1 MTSLTRSKPSTAS
14 ATATATPEPPQSRVH
29 ADPPAPPAKPPR
41 AARRRRFSPLTRRIL
56 ALNMLPLALLA
67 GGVIFLGQYED
78 ELIEGELTA
87 LRVQAEMV
95 AAGLGEGATRGISA
109 NEERI
114 DPELARQM
122 VVRLVQP
129 TGVRARLF
137 VNTGEL
143 IADSLTLPGLGA
155 QRIEVAELP
164 PPRPPSW
171 TDGFDRIPEWFDQL
185 LSYRRTYT
193 PYSESAVQI
202 ARDYQEV
209 VLALRGNTTSAI
221 RTDRRDRRILSVA
234 VPVQRYKEVLGA
246 LMLSHDDRK
255 VGASLRQVRLDILKV
270 AGIALLATIL
280 LSLYLA
286 GTITQP
292 VRRLAAAAA
301 RVRSNDGNKP
311 AIPDL
316 AERRDE
322 IGDLSLALRDMT
334 EALWKRMNAIERFAA
349 DVAHE
354 LKNPLTSLRSAV
366 ETAARVENP
375 EQRAKLMEI
384 VLHDV
389 NRLNRLISDIS
400 DASRLDA
407 ELMRAD
413 LQPVDM
419 HRLLLEMIDIYRGA
433 QLQKLDVA
441 IELAVQGKGPF
452 RAQGHDGRLG
462 QVFRNLIDNAISFSP
477 PGGTITVTLSR
488 DGGSVIAMIEDEG
501 PGIPDNKLEAVFS
514 RFYTERPRSEQFGR
528 HSGLG
533 LSIARQIVE
542 TYRGT
547 IIAANRRD
555 ERGNVTGARFTVML
569 PAV

>member
-1 MTSLTRSKPSTAS
+1 
-14 ATATATPEPPQSRVH
+14 
-29 ADPPAPPAKPPR
+29 
-41 AARRRRFSPLTRRIL
+41 
-56 ALNMLPLALLA
+56 MLPLALLA

-78 ELIEGELTA
+78 ELIEGELSA

-95 AAGLGEGATRGISA
+95 AAGLGEGATRGITA
-109 NEERI
+109 NDQRI
-114 DPELARQM
+114 DSELARQM

-137 VNTGEL
+137 VTTGEL
-143 IADSLTLPGLGA
+143 VADSLTLPGLGA
-155 QRIEVAELP
+155 QRIETAELP
-164 PPRPPSW
+164 PPREPSW
-171 TDGFDRIPEWFDQL
+171 TDVIDEIPGWFDQL
-185 LSYRRTYT
+185 LAYRRTYP

-202 ARDYQEV
+202 ARDYQEAA
-209 VLALRGNTTSAI
+209 LALRGNTASAI

-246 LMLSHDDRK
+246 LMLSHDDSK

-270 AGIALLATIL
+270 AGISLLATIM

-301 RVRSNDGNKP
+301 RVRSNDGDKP
-311 AIPDL
+311 SIPDL
-316 AERRDE
+316 SDRKDE
-322 IGDLSLALRDMT
+322 IGDLSGALREMT

-366 ETAARVENP
+366 ETAARVENV
-375 EQRAKLMEI
+375 EQRNKLMGI
-384 VLHDV
+384 VLDDV

-413 LQPVDM
+413 LQPVDLQLM
-419 HRLLLEMIDIYRGA
+419 FEEMIDIYRGA
-433 QLQKLDVA
+433 QLQKADVKA
-441 IELAVQGKGPF
+441 ELVVQGKGPF

-462 QVFRNLIDNAISFSP
+462 QVFRNLLDNAISFSP
-477 PGGTITVTLSR
+477 QGGTITVTLSR
-488 DGGSVIAMIEDEG
+488 DGGSAIVMVEDQG

-514 RFYTERPRSEQFGR
+514 RFYSERPEGERFGM

-555 ERGNVTGARFTVML
+555 ERGKVCGARFTVML
-569 PAV
+569 PVG

>member
-1 MTSLTRSKPSTAS
+1 
-14 ATATATPEPPQSRVH
+14 
-29 ADPPAPPAKPPR
+29 
-41 AARRRRFSPLTRRIL
+41 
-56 ALNMLPLALLA
+56 MLPLALLA

-78 ELIEGELTA
+78 ELIESELTA
-87 LRVQAEMV
+87 LRIQAEMV
-95 AAGLGEGATRGISA
+95 AAGLGEGATRGVSA
-109 NEERI
+109 NDERI
-114 DPELARQM
+114 DTELARQM

-137 VNTGEL
+137 VTTGEL
-143 IADSLTLPGLGA
+143 VADSLTLPGLGA

-164 PPRPPSW
+164 PPSPPSW
-171 TDGFDRIPEWFDQL
+171 TDFLEDVREWFDQL
-185 LSYRRTYT
+185 LSYRRTYS

-221 RTDRRDRRILSVA
+221 RTDRGDRRIMSVA

-270 AGIALLATIL
+270 AGISLIATIL

-311 AIPDL
+311 SIPDL
-316 AERRDE
+316 TERRDE
-322 IGDLSLALRDMT
+322 IGDLSSALREMT

-375 EQRAKLMEI
+375 EQRNKLMDI

-413 LQPVDM
+413 LQPVDIQ
-419 HRLLLEMIDIYRGA
+419 RLLTEMIDIYRSA
-433 QLQKLDVA
+433 QLQKLDVS
-441 IELAVQGKGPF
+441 IELQVQGKGPF

-462 QVFRNLIDNAISFSP
+462 QVFRNLIDNALSFSP
-477 PGGTITVTLSR
+477 PGGIISLTLSR
-488 DGGSVIAMIEDEG
+488 DGGSVIAMIEDQG

-514 RFYTERPRSEQFGR
+514 RFYSERPQGEQFGK

-555 ERGNVTGARFTVML
+555 DRGNVQGARFTVML
-569 PAV
+569 PAI

>member
-1 MTSLTRSKPSTAS
+1 
-14 ATATATPEPPQSRVH
+14 
-29 ADPPAPPAKPPR
+29 
-41 AARRRRFSPLTRRIL
+41 
-56 ALNMLPLALLA
+56 MLPLALLA

-78 ELIEGELTA
+78 ELIEGELSA

-95 AAGLGEGATRGISA
+95 AAGLGEGATRGITA
-109 NEERI
+109 NDQRI
-114 DPELARQM
+114 DAELSRQM

-137 VNTGEL
+137 VTTGEL
-143 IADSLTLPGLGA
+143 VADSLTLPGLGA

-164 PPRPPSW
+164 PPSEPSW
-171 TDGFDRIPEWFDQL
+171 TDVIDEIPAWFDQL
-185 LSYRRTYT
+185 LAYRRTYP
-193 PYSESAVQI
+193 PYGESAVQI

-209 VLALRGNTTSAI
+209 ALALRGNTASAI

-246 LMLSHDDRK
+246 LMLSHDDSK

-270 AGIALLATIL
+270 AGISLIATIL

-292 VRRLAAAAA
+292 VRRLAVAAA
-301 RVRSNDGNKP
+301 RVRSNDGDKP

-316 AERRDE
+316 SDRKDE
-322 IGDLSLALRDMT
+322 IGDLSGALREMT

-366 ETAARVENP
+366 ETATRVENP
-375 EQRAKLMEI
+375 EKRAKLMGI
-384 VLHDV
+384 VLDDV

-407 ELMRAD
+407 ELMRVD
-413 LQPVDM
+413 LQPVDLQTM
-419 HRLLLEMIDIYRGA
+419 FEEMIDIYRGA
-433 QLQKLDVA
+433 QLQKSDIKA
-441 IELAVQGKGPF
+441 ELVVLGKGPF
-452 RAQGHDGRLG
+452 RALGHDGRLG
-462 QVFRNLIDNAISFSP
+462 QVFRNLLDNAISFSP
-477 PGGTITVTLSR
+477 PGGTITITLSR
-488 DGGSVIAMIEDEG
+488 DGGSAIVMVEDQG

-514 RFYTERPRSEQFGR
+514 RFYSERPEGERFGT

-555 ERGNVTGARFTVML
+555 DRGKVSGARFTVML
-569 PAV
+569 PVA

>member
-1 MTSLTRSKPSTAS
+1 
-14 ATATATPEPPQSRVH
+14 
-29 ADPPAPPAKPPR
+29 
-41 AARRRRFSPLTRRIL
+41 
-56 ALNMLPLALLA
+56 MLPLALLA

-78 ELIEGELTA
+78 ELIEGELSA

-95 AAGLGEGATRGISA
+95 AAGLGEGATRGITA
-109 NEERI
+109 NDQRI
-114 DPELARQM
+114 DAELSRQM

-137 VNTGEL
+137 VTTGEL
-143 IADSLTLPGLGA
+143 VADSLTLPGLGA

-164 PPRPPSW
+164 PPSEPSW
-171 TDGFDRIPEWFDQL
+171 TDFIDEIPAWFDQL
-185 LSYRRTYT
+185 LAYRRTYP
-193 PYSESAVQI
+193 PYGESAVQI

-209 VLALRGNTTSAI
+209 ALALRGNTASAI

-246 LMLSHDDRK
+246 LMLSHDDSK

-270 AGIALLATIL
+270 AGISLVATIL

-292 VRRLAAAAA
+292 VRRLAVAAA
-301 RVRSNDGNKP
+301 RVRSNDGDKP

-316 AERRDE
+316 SDRKDE
-322 IGDLSLALRDMT
+322 IGDLSGALREMT

-366 ETAARVENP
+366 ETATRVENP
-375 EQRAKLMEI
+375 EKRAKLMGI
-384 VLHDV
+384 VLDDV

-407 ELMRAD
+407 ELMRVD
-413 LQPVDM
+413 LQPVDLQTM
-419 HRLLLEMIDIYRGA
+419 FEEMIDIYRGA
-433 QLQKLDVA
+433 QLQKADVKV
-441 IELAVQGKGPF
+441 ELVVQGKGPF
-452 RAQGHDGRLG
+452 RALGHDGRLG
-462 QVFRNLIDNAISFSP
+462 QVFRNLLDNAISFSP
-477 PGGTITVTLSR
+477 PGGIITITLSR
-488 DGGSVIAMIEDEG
+488 DGGSAIVMVEDQG

-514 RFYTERPRSEQFGR
+514 RFYSERPEGERFGT

-555 ERGNVTGARFTVML
+555 ERGKVSGARFTVML
-569 PAV
+569 PVA

>member
-1 MTSLTRSKPSTAS
+1 
-14 ATATATPEPPQSRVH
+14 
-29 ADPPAPPAKPPR
+29 
-41 AARRRRFSPLTRRIL
+41 
-56 ALNMLPLALLA
+56 MLPLALLA

-78 ELIEGELTA
+78 ELIESELTA

-109 NEERI
+109 NDQRI
-114 DPELARQM
+114 DSELSRQM

-137 VNTGEL
+137 VTTGEL
-143 IADSLTLPGLGA
+143 VADSLTLPGLGA
-155 QRIEVAELP
+155 QRIEVFELP
-164 PPRPPSW
+164 PPSPPSW
-171 TDGFDRIPEWFDQL
+171 TDMIDDVGEWFDQL
-185 LSYRRTYT
+185 LAYRRTYS

-246 LMLSHDDRK
+246 LMLSHDDSK

-270 AGIALLATIL
+270 AGISLLATIL

-301 RVRSNDGNKP
+301 RVRSNDGAKP
-311 AIPDL
+311 SIPDL
-316 AERRDE
+316 TDRKDE
-322 IGDLSLALRDMT
+322 IGDLSAALREMT

-366 ETAARVENP
+366 ETAARLESP
-375 EQRAKLMEI
+375 EQRNKLMAI
-384 VLHDV
+384 VLDDV

-407 ELMRAD
+407 ELMRVD
-413 LQPVDM
+413 LQPVDLQ
-419 HRLLLEMIDIYRGA
+419 HLLSEIIDIYRGA
-433 QLQKLDVA
+433 QLQKVDVK
-441 IELAVQGKGPF
+441 IDLVVQGKGPF
-452 RAQGHDGRLG
+452 RTQAHDGRMG
-462 QVFRNLIDNAISFSP
+462 QVFRNLIDNALSFSP
-477 PGGTITVTLSR
+477 PGGTIAITLSR
-488 DGGSVIAMIEDEG
+488 DGGSVIAMVEDEG

-514 RFYTERPRSEQFGR
+514 RFYSERPEGEQFGK

-555 ERGNVTGARFTVML
+555 ERGNVTGARFTIML
-569 PAV
+569 PIA

>member
-1 MTSLTRSKPSTAS
+1 
-14 ATATATPEPPQSRVH
+14 
-29 ADPPAPPAKPPR
+29 
-41 AARRRRFSPLTRRIL
+41 
-56 ALNMLPLALLA
+56 MLPLALLA

-95 AAGLGEGATRGISA
+95 AAGLGEGATRGVSA

-114 DPELARQM
+114 DTELARQM

-137 VNTGEL
+137 VTTGEL

-155 QRIEVAELP
+155 QRIEVSELP
-164 PPRPPSW
+164 PAREPSW
-171 TDGFDRIPEWFDQL
+171 TDKIDEFQEWVDQL
-185 LSYRRTYT
+185 LEYRRRTYT
-193 PYSESAVQI
+193 IYSESAVQV

-209 VLALRGNTTSAI
+209 TLALRGNTTSAI
-221 RTDRRDRRILSVA
+221 RTDRGDRRIMSVA

-270 AGIALLATIL
+270 AGISLLATIL

-301 RVRSNDGNKP
+301 RVRSNDGTKP
-311 AIPDL
+311 SIPDL
-316 AERRDE
+316 TERRDE
-322 IGDLSLALRDMT
+322 IGDLSSALREMT

-375 EQRAKLMEI
+375 EQRNKLMSI
-384 VLHDV
+384 VLDDV

-413 LQPVDM
+413 LQPVDIN
-419 HRLLLEMIDIYRGA
+419 RLLNEMIDIYRSA

-441 IELAVQGKGPF
+441 IELVVQGKGPF

-462 QVFRNLIDNAISFSP
+462 QVFRNLIDNALSFSP
-477 PGGTITVTLSR
+477 PGGVISLTLSR
-488 DGGSVIAMIEDEG
+488 DGGSVIAMIEDQG

-514 RFYTERPRSEQFGR
+514 RFYSERPQGEQFGK

-555 ERGNVTGARFTVML
+555 DRGNVQGARFTVML
-569 PAV
+569 PAI

>member
-1 MTSLTRSKPSTAS
+1 
-14 ATATATPEPPQSRVH
+14 
-29 ADPPAPPAKPPR
+29 
-41 AARRRRFSPLTRRIL
+41 
-56 ALNMLPLALLA
+56 MLPLALLA

-78 ELIEGELTA
+78 ELIEGELSA

-95 AAGLGEGATRGISA
+95 AAGLGEGATRGITA
-109 NEERI
+109 NDQRI
-114 DPELARQM
+114 DSELARQM

-143 IADSLTLPGLGA
+143 VADSLTLPGLGA
-155 QRIEVAELP
+155 QRIETAELP
-164 PPRPPSW
+164 PPREPNW
-171 TDGFDRIPEWFDQL
+171 TDFIDEIPGWVDQL
-185 LSYRRTYT
+185 LAYRRTYP

-202 ARDYQEV
+202 ARDYQEAA
-209 VLALRGNTTSAI
+209 LALRGNTASAI

-246 LMLSHDDRK
+246 LMLSHDDSK

-270 AGIALLATIL
+270 AGISLLATIM

-301 RVRSNDGNKP
+301 RVRSNDGDKP
-311 AIPDL
+311 SIPDL
-316 AERRDE
+316 SDREDE
-322 IGDLSLALRDMT
+322 IGDLSGALREMT

-366 ETAARVENP
+366 ETAARVENV
-375 EQRAKLMEI
+375 EQRNKLMAI
-384 VLHDV
+384 VLDDV

-413 LQPVDM
+413 LQPVDLQLM
-419 HRLLLEMIDIYRGA
+419 FEEMIDIYRGA
-433 QLQKLDVA
+433 QLQKADVKA
-441 IELAVQGKGPF
+441 ELVVQGKGPF

-462 QVFRNLIDNAISFSP
+462 QVFRNLLDNAISFSP
-477 PGGTITVTLSR
+477 PGGAITVTLSR
-488 DGGSVIAMIEDEG
+488 DGGSAIVMVEDQG

-514 RFYTERPRSEQFGR
+514 RFYSERPEGERFGM

-555 ERGNVTGARFTVML
+555 ERGKVCGARFTVML
-569 PAV
+569 PVA

>member
-1 MTSLTRSKPSTAS
+1 
-14 ATATATPEPPQSRVH
+14 
-29 ADPPAPPAKPPR
+29 
-41 AARRRRFSPLTRRIL
+41 
-56 ALNMLPLALLA
+56 MLPLALLA

-78 ELIEGELTA
+78 ELIEGELSA

-95 AAGLGEGATRGISA
+95 AAGLGEGATRGITA
-109 NEERI
+109 NDQRI
-114 DPELARQM
+114 DSELARQM

-143 IADSLTLPGLGA
+143 VADSLTLPGLGA
-155 QRIEVAELP
+155 QRIETAELP
-164 PPRPPSW
+164 PPREPNW
-171 TDGFDRIPEWFDQL
+171 TDFIDEIPGWVDQL
-185 LSYRRTYT
+185 LAYRRTYP

-202 ARDYQEV
+202 ARDYQEAA
-209 VLALRGNTTSAI
+209 LALRGNTASAI

-246 LMLSHDDRK
+246 LMLSHDDSK

-270 AGIALLATIL
+270 AGISLLATIM

-301 RVRSNDGNKP
+301 RVRSNDGDKP
-311 AIPDL
+311 SIPDL
-316 AERRDE
+316 SDRKDE
-322 IGDLSLALRDMT
+322 IGDLSGALREMT

-366 ETAARVENP
+366 ETAARVENV
-375 EQRAKLMEI
+375 EQRNKLMAI
-384 VLHDV
+384 VLDDV

-413 LQPVDM
+413 LQPVDLQLM
-419 HRLLLEMIDIYRGA
+419 FEEMIDIYRGA
-433 QLQKLDVA
+433 QLQKADVKA
-441 IELAVQGKGPF
+441 ELVVQGKGPF

-462 QVFRNLIDNAISFSP
+462 QVFRNLLDNAISFSP
-477 PGGTITVTLSR
+477 PGGAITVTLSR
-488 DGGSVIAMIEDEG
+488 DGGSAIVMVEDQG

-514 RFYTERPRSEQFGR
+514 RFYSERPEGERFGM

-555 ERGNVTGARFTVML
+555 ERGKVCGARFTVML
-569 PAV
+569 PVA